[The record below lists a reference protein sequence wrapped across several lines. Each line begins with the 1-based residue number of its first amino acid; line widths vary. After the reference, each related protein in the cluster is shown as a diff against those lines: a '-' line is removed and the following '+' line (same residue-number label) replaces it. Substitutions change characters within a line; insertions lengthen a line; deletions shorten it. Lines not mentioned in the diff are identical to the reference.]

1 MFHQHSHP
9 MLKYCSSELCQS
21 RHELGSLRCEIGAS
35 PLRYRMNKSSEPLV
49 KIDKL
54 TFTKI

>member
-1 MFHQHSHP
+1 MFDQDSHP
-9 MLKYCSSELCQS
+9 MLNYCSNELRQL

-35 PLRYRMNKSSEPLV
+35 ALRYTVNKSSEPLV
-49 KIDKL
+49 KVDIL